1 MAVLTIERCEMTLAS
16 DKHSTSTHPLTI
28 HLITHNHWDREWIFT
43 ARYANRWLL
52 PFFDNLLARLA
63 EQPDYRFVL
72 DGQTLIIE
80 DYLAQLPPEQAA
92 LRERDIR
99 RFARSGQLLIG
110 PAYLQPDWSL
120 VSGEALVRNLL
131 IGDRMARQYGAPMK
145 AAWLLDNFGQIA
157 QAPQILAG
165 FGIEG
170 AFVWRGVE
178 MPPDELRT
186 EFWWQAP
193 DGTRILGIYLLDSY
207 RNAMVLGMTREIA
220 EQRILSHTQTLQRF
234 AATPNVL
241 LMNGYEQVPQP
252 DDVLPI
258 IAQFNQAHGPA
269 LHAVQSTPP
278 DYLAA
283 VRAHQPNL
291 PVLTGYFYSGRYAPI
306 LKGVYSSRSY
316 LNQQNNQCQRE
327 LERWAEKFN
336 TFAWAYGS
344 DYPTERFLKA
354 WKTLLLNHTHDDL
367 CGCCIDPI
375 ARDMAERFDEVER
388 AAKVMSSESLQAIA
402 QSVDTSQAPGP
413 GIVVFNPS
421 SRQRSDV
428 LGVSIEIPE
437 HWPGF
442 AVVDGRGQT
451 LPHQVHSHTG
461 AHTEL
466 LLWAADVPSVG
477 YRTFY
482 LTPNPPSPAAQG
494 LPTVTAS
501 AADRSME
508 NQHLAVRIE
517 ADGTLTV
524 HDKARGRTYAGLG
537 VFEDG
542 GDCGDTYDYSYPA
555 QDEVLHSRGGL
566 ARVTLE
572 AGGPLLARFRIE
584 TELELPVGLR
594 EDRQARSAER
604 RILPIVSFVDLAAN
618 SRHVEVRT
626 VIHNTVKDHRLR
638 VLFPSGIDA
647 QTSFAGMPFDVAEFP
662 IQETG
667 DNGDP
672 PPQLAGLMLAGR
684 YTAPVNTHPFQNFVS
699 LVDAKAG
706 LTVFSRGL
714 NEFEVLPEQDNV
726 IALTMLRGVGWL
738 ARPDLL
744 TRIGDVG
751 PHIFTPEAQGLGV
764 QVFQYGIYPHGPD
777 LWSANPQFESDRH
790 TLKFRA
796 VRTDTHPG
804 RLPDELSFL
813 SWIVQAP
820 LYAFKL
826 TALKHSEAED
836 GLIIRL
842 YNACDQEA
850 HGQLRLGGLVVKA
863 WRANL
868 NEEPLVELPL
878 QDGTIP
884 VVAKAREIVTI
895 KVKLSRSRLIY
906 DFQSPATRIL
916 PALVPHADL
925 QIADPP
931 VLLSEEEVH
940 TEQMRARTLSEA
952 LHAIRSHIYEMNEA
966 IDRQAEPPVQQ
977 LAGLQ
982 KLKGQE
988 ATLARQYHEAR
999 ISALLNQQ
1007 LLITHQIETEL
1018 DGIGE
1023 QLNWARVRKRVGE
1036 FLIHYYDGLM
1046 KQ

>member
-1 MAVLTIERCEMTLAS
+1 MAVADS
-16 DKHSTSTHPLTI
+16 KQATSTCPLTI

-52 PFFDNLLARLA
+52 PFFDNLLARLD

-80 DYLAQLPPEQAA
+80 DYLEQLPPEQAA
-92 LRERDIR
+92 QRARDIR
-99 RFARSGQLLIG
+99 RFAQSGQLLIG

-170 AFVWRGVE
+170 AFVWRGIE
-178 MPPDELRT
+178 MPPEALRT

-193 DGTRILGIYLLDSY
+193 DGTRVLGVYLLDSY
-207 RNAMVLGMTREIA
+207 RNAMVLSMTKEIA
-220 EQRILSHTQTLQRF
+220 EQRILSHTTTLQRF

-283 VRAHQPNL
+283 VKAHQPEL

-316 LNQQNNQCQRE
+316 LNQQNNECQRE

-375 ARDMAERFDEVER
+375 ARDMAERFAEVDR
-388 AAKVMSSESLQAIA
+388 AAKVMSTESLQAIA
-402 QSVDTSQAPGP
+402 QSVDTSDAPGP

-421 SRQRSDV
+421 SRPRSEV
-428 LGVSIEIPE
+428 LGVSIDIPE
-437 HWPGF
+437 NWESF
-442 AVVDGRGQT
+442 VVVDNHGRA
-451 LPHQVHSHTG
+451 LPHQVQSRSG
-461 AHTEL
+461 ARTEL
-466 LLWAADVPSVG
+466 LLWAAAVPSVG
-477 YRTFY
+477 YRIFY
-482 LTPNPPSPAAQG
+482 LTSQAPATQQLAPPA
-494 LPTVTAS
+494 VTAS
-501 AADRSME
+501 ASKHSME
-508 NQHLAVRIE
+508 NQHLSVKIA

-524 HDKARGRTYAGLG
+524 HDKAQDRIYAGLG
-537 VFEDG
+537 YFEDG
-542 GDCGDTYDYSYPA
+542 GDSGDTYDYSHPA
-555 QDEVLHSRGGL
+555 QDEVIASRGGQ
-566 ARVTLE
+566 ARITLD
-572 AGGPLLARFRIE
+572 AAGPLLARFRIE
-584 TELELPVGLR
+584 TELDLPASLSANR
-594 EDRQARSAER
+594 HSRSADR
-604 RILPIVSFVDLAAN
+604 RPLPIVSFVELSAN
-618 SRHVEVRT
+618 NRHVEVRT

-638 VLFPSGIDA
+638 VLFPSGIQTEVA
-647 QTSFAGMPFDVAEFP
+647 QAGMPFDVAEFP
-662 IQETG
+662 IQETA

-699 LVDAKAG
+699 LVDAQAG

-714 NEFEVLPEQDNV
+714 NEFEVLPEQDNA

-764 QVFQYGIYPHGPD
+764 QTFQYGIYPHGPN
-777 LWSANPQFESDRH
+777 LWEANPHFESDRH

-796 VRTDTHPG
+796 VRTGTHPG
-804 RLPDELSFL
+804 RLPGELSFL
-813 SWIVQAP
+813 SWIDQDP
-820 LYAFKL
+820 PYAFKL

-836 GLIIRL
+836 GLIIRF

-850 HGQLRLGGLVVKA
+850 RGNLRVGGLVVKA

-868 NEEPLVELPL
+868 NEEPLEELPL
-878 QDGTIP
+878 ANGVIP
-884 VVAKAREIVTI
+884 VTARPREIVTI

-906 DFQSPATRIL
+906 DFQTPATRL
-916 PALVPHADL
+916 LPPLELRADLPLDDAPALLDDEDVRQEESRASQLAADLAIVRGEIDELAAAIERAAQPSLHQLADL
-925 QIADPP
+925 Q
-931 VLLSEEEVH
+931 
-940 TEQMRARTLSEA
+940 R
-952 LHAIRSHIYEMNEA
+952 
-966 IDRQAEPPVQQ
+966 
-977 LAGLQ
+977 
-982 KLKGQE
+982 LKGRE
-988 ATLARQYHEAR
+988 ATLARHYHEAR
-999 ISALLNQQ
+999 ISSLLNQQ
-1007 LLITHQIETEL
+1007 LLITHRIENEL

-1023 QLNWARVRKRVGE
+1023 QLNWARVDKRVRE

-1046 KQ
+1046 KQQPVG